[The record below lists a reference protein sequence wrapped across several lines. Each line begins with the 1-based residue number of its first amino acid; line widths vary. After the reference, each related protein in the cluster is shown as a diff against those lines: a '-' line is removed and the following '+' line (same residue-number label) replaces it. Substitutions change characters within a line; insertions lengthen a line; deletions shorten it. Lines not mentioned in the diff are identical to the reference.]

1 MSPPVVQVLTMLVE
15 VQEVSLAV
23 VEHPLAVQL
32 AVPAPAF
39 QRLNRLMM
47 DETARVCEPQA
58 FLLLTA
64 AVCWAEAVQI
74 QAAEVAAA
82 RAVCCASAPERVPAA
97 PCSRH
102 HQHFYRKVSVLQAV
116 AASELAVVWEA
127 EEAEVALAVE
137 AAWAVL
143 LVERVVQV
151 EVARAWVA
159 VEVEAARAWA

>member
-102 HQHFYRKVSVLQAV
+102 HQRFYRKVSVLQAV
-116 AASELAVVWEA
+116 AASELAVVW
-127 EEAEVALAVE
+127 EAEVALAVE

>member
-15 VQEVSLAV
+15 VQEVLLAV

-102 HQHFYRKVSVLQAV
+102 HQRFYRKVSVLQAV

-143 LVERVVQV
+143 LVERGVQV
-151 EVARAWVA
+151 ELARAWVA

>member
-1 MSPPVVQVLTMLVE
+1 MSPPVEQVLTMLVE
-15 VQEVSLAV
+15 VQEVLLAV

-102 HQHFYRKVSVLQAV
+102 HQRFYRKVSVLQAV

-151 EVARAWVA
+151 ELARAWVA

>member
-74 QAAEVAAA
+74 QAAEVDAA
-82 RAVCCASAPERVPAA
+82 RAICCASAPERVPAA

-102 HQHFYRKVSVLQAV
+102 HQRFYRKVSVLQAV

-151 EVARAWVA
+151 ELARAWVA